1 LNGEIS
7 LPPLTEQR
15 QIVARIEALAAKI
28 NEARRLRQKS
38 IEECGRLLVCM
49 AHRNDLVEAEKTQQG
64 WRRVRLAD
72 VMEEVDDSHPVP
84 SRRIQRTAVASPI
97 QTHLDFALICGRQID
112 KALGGEDS
120 SQTRCSVR
128 TMRSIAR
135 TLLESSLGW
144 RENGERI

>member
-72 VMEEVDDSHPVP
+72 VMEEVDDSHPVQADAF
-84 SRRIQRTAVASPI
+84 R
-97 QTHLDFALICGRQID
+97 
-112 KALGGEDS
+112 E
-120 SQTRCSVR
+120 
-128 TMRSIAR
+128 
-135 TLLESSLGW
+135 LL
-144 RENGERI
+144 